1 MCGCPAHCRKALRLV
16 GDTQGV
22 HPIKANLAILLMHL
36 DSAQEAV
43 QLLEECL
50 AGEGDGLW

>member
-1 MCGCPAHCRKALRLV
+1 M

-50 AGEGDGLW
+50 AGEGNGVW